1 MALRVGLHGNGKDEV
16 LMRFK
21 IFEKGPRGWGGFIF
35 GARALDTPARG
46 GLGLRVTDTA
56 FVLEKFGVVL
66 PRLEKEVQPRQDHVL
81 AMGLASQARAGRG
94 CPL

>member
-1 MALRVGLHGNGKDEV
+1 MAQWPYAWALRGNGKDEV

-21 IFEKGPRGWGGFIF
+21 IFEKRSSDWHGFIF

-66 PRLEKEVQPRQDHVL
+66 PRLEKEAP
-81 AMGLASQARAGRG
+81 
-94 CPL
+94 P